1 MQIRIYNGK
10 ALLPDS
16 CAFAARSAKT
26 DVSAFWLKRAGC
38 QKHHADF
45 NQNAETSVAAEP
57 NAIKS
62 RCKIHNFVNLQREFQ
77 NLQREFSL
85 PAKMRE
91 KHQNL
96 QRDFKVFFYG
106 FRMDFFNQN
115 AETSVAAEPNA
126 SANNQNFIK
135 KIIFF

>member
-1 MQIRIYNGK
+1 MQDAKNITQI
-10 ALLPDS
+10 L
-16 CAFAARSAKT
+16 AKT
-26 DVSAFWLKRAGC
+26 L
-38 QKHHADF
+38 
-45 NQNAETSVAAEP
+45 NEP

-62 RCKIHNFVNLQREFQ
+62 RCKIHKFVNLQREFQ

-85 PAKMRE
+85 PAKMQE
-91 KHQNL
+91 KHKNL

-126 SANNQNFIK
+126 HLPLQIP
-135 KIIFF
+135 

>member
-38 QKHHADF
+38 QKDHADF
-45 NQNAETSVAAEP
+45 SQNAETSVAAEP

-62 RCKIHNFVNLQREFQ
+62 RCKIHKFVNLQREFQ
-77 NLQREFSL
+77 NLQREFLL
-85 PAKMRE
+85 PAKMQE
-91 KHQNL
+91 KRQNL

-106 FRMDFFNQN
+106 F
-115 AETSVAAEPNA
+115 
-126 SANNQNFIK
+126 
-135 KIIFF
+135 